1 MTTLQEK
8 IQGLSTVDLKELISD
23 YEQFEREASIGDC
36 LLRSIAENIQEHLGI
51 SGLPA
56 VLWMEKVAFEAYRE
70 RCKRLQ
76 HLLGYKF
83 LE

>member
-8 IQGLSTVDLKELISD
+8 IQGLSTVELKELISN
-23 YEQFEREASIGDC
+23 YEQFERESSIGGC
-36 LLRSIAENIQEHLGI
+36 LLRSIAEDIQGHLGI
-51 SGLPA
+51 SGLPI

-76 HLLGYKF
+76 HLLGEF
-83 LE
+83 EVG